1 MMSHEETIKKEKIY
15 FELVTRLGS
24 EMLENGGE
32 IFRTGDVMTYAAHAL
47 GLKDFNTFVIA
58 NGIFASMLTDGQTY
72 SCRVRYISLSPI
84 NICRLEALNTLS
96 RRIVAGLKDA
106 KEIEAELDR
115 IQYLQSSNNLMKIIS
130 SGLGSGGF
138 CYLFGGSFFDAL
150 TAFLA
155 GCILY
160 IFVLYLL
167 PKLALPKIMYNIAA
181 SIIAAC
187 ACIFL
192 YSAGLGD
199 KLDRITIGALF
210 PLVPG
215 IALTNSF
222 RNFLENDY
230 LAGLVRLVDALVT
243 VGGIAIGVGIATAL
257 FL

>member
-1 MMSHEETIKKEKIY
+1 MSHEEIIKKEKIY
-15 FELVTRLGS
+15 FALVTRLGS

-58 NGIFASMLTDGQTY
+58 NGIFASMLTDSQMY

-84 NICRLEALNTLS
+84 NICRLEALNTLA
-96 RRIVAGLKDA
+96 RRIAAGLNDPS
-106 KEIEAELDR
+106 EIEAELDK
-115 IQYLQSSNNLMKIIS
+115 IHSLQSSNNLIKIIS
-130 SGLGSGGF
+130 AGFGSGGF

-150 TAFLA
+150 TAFCA

-167 PKLALPKIMYNIAA
+167 PKLSLPKIMYNIAA
-181 SIIAAC
+181 SIIAVC
-187 ACIFL
+187 ACILLHFI
-192 YSAGLGD
+192 GLGD
-199 KLDRITIGALF
+199 QLDRITIGALF
-210 PLVPG
+210 LLVPG

-230 LAGLVRLVDALVT
+230 LAGLVRLGDALVT
-243 VGGIAIGVGIATAL
+243 AGGIAIGVGIATAL

>member
-1 MMSHEETIKKEKIY
+1 
-15 FELVTRLGS
+15 
-24 EMLENGGE
+24 
-32 IFRTGDVMTYAAHAL
+32 
-47 GLKDFNTFVIA
+47 
-58 NGIFASMLTDGQTY
+58 
-72 SCRVRYISLSPI
+72 
-84 NICRLEALNTLS
+84 
-96 RRIVAGLKDA
+96 
-106 KEIEAELDR
+106 
-115 IQYLQSSNNLMKIIS
+115 MKIIS
-130 SGLGSGGF
+130 SGFGSGGF

-181 SIIAAC
+181 SIIAC
-187 ACIFL
+187 ACILL